1 MFGALHHVYR
11 PLARFISANLSD
23 YRVFSVY
30 RFNPD
35 KDVKP
40 HVESYAVNIKE
51 YYMKILFQL
60 DVEGWF
66 WMLYCILKSVLTQ
79 H

>member
-1 MFGALHHVYR
+1 MFGTFHPVYR
-11 PLARFISANLSD
+11 SLARFISSNVSD

-51 YYMKILFQL
+51 
-60 DVEGWF
+60 
-66 WMLYCILKSVLTQ
+66 
-79 H
+79 